1 MSKKSIEQKIP
12 KAMNVL
18 DLTFK
23 DGVIP
28 SSYNGYISSFGASI
42 IQSGLEPTLALFENE
57 NASTLEK
64 KQLLPKLILN
74 ILDEN
79 TTETSLLK
87 YVLNRPNEK
96 QYLKREILDIAIAIK
111 LCIRTFKLEKP
122 NKGSQNE

>member
-12 KAMNVL
+12 KAMNTL

-23 DGVIP
+23 DVIP

-79 TTETSLLK
+79 STETSLLK

>member
-1 MSKKSIEQKIP
+1 MSKKSIEQKIS

-79 TTETSLLK
+79 TAETSLLK
-87 YVLNRPNEK
+87 YLLNRPNEK

>member
-12 KAMNVL
+12 KAMNIL
-18 DLTFK
+18 DFTFK
-23 DGVIP
+23 DVIP

-79 TTETSLLK
+79 STETSLLK

-122 NKGSQNE
+122 NKGSHNE

>member
-12 KAMNVL
+12 KAMNIL

-23 DGVIP
+23 DVIP

-74 ILDEN
+74 ILD
-79 TTETSLLK
+79 
-87 YVLNRPNEK
+87 VNR
-96 QYLKREILDIAIAIK
+96 
-111 LCIRTFKLEKP
+111 
-122 NKGSQNE
+122 S

>member
-12 KAMNVL
+12 KAMNIL

-23 DGVIP
+23 DVIP

-42 IQSGLEPTLALFENE
+42 IQSGLEPTLALSENE

-79 TTETSLLK
+79 STETSLLK

>member
-1 MSKKSIEQKIP
+1 MSKKSIEQKIS

>member
-12 KAMNVL
+12 KVMNIL

-23 DGVIP
+23 DVIP
-28 SSYNGYISSFGASI
+28 SLYNGYISSFGASI

-79 TTETSLLK
+79 STETSLLK

-111 LCIRTFKLEKP
+111 LCIRTLKLEKP

>member
-1 MSKKSIEQKIP
+1 MDTYH
-12 KAMNVL
+12 L
-18 DLTFK
+18 
-23 DGVIP
+23 
-28 SSYNGYISSFGASI
+28 FGASI
-42 IQSGLEPTLALFENE
+42 IQSGLEPTLFLKNE

-79 TTETSLLK
+79 STETSLLK

-111 LCIRTFKLEKP
+111 LVLEHL
-122 NKGSQNE
+122 N